1 MKLDLE
7 NWNLFI
13 VADSTKKTKLTI
25 TSNTKKLEKHSRL
38 RSIQMQNQ
46 RRLTRVI
53 CKVSQGIYKGTRR
66 RYVKII
72 FYTKIQ
78 YIAYKE

>member
-25 TSNTKKLEKHSRL
+25 SFNTKKLEKHSRL
-38 RSIQMQNQ
+38 RSIQMHNQ
-46 RRLTRVI
+46 RRL
-53 CKVSQGIYKGTRR
+53 TRR

-78 YIAYKE
+78 YIAYKG